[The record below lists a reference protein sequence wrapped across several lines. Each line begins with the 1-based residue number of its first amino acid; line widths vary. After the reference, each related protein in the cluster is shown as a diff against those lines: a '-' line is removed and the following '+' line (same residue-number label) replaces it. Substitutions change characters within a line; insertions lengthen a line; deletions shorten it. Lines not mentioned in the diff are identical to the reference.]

1 MAREEAGGVG
11 GKPASPVSSL
21 FLCVYS
27 ISVEQR
33 SKPGWLGKECH
44 LRDDEL

>member
-21 FLCVYS
+21 FLCVHS

-33 SKPGWLGKECH
+33 SKPGCMGKECP
-44 LRDDEL
+44 LREGGL